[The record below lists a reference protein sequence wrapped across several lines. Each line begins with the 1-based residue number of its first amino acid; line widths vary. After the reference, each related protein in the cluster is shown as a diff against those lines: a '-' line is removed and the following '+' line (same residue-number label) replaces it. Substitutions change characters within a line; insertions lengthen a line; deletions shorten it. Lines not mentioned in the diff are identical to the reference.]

1 MTPPE
6 SFRSRRLALYAL
18 TLPGLAALLVACGQP
33 PTDSAEEDTQQR
45 LIGTWLR
52 EYDQEGSHVRRLLV
66 LGPDG
71 RFSEAARV
79 VDAAGAVTLH
89 NHEGR
94 WLYDGMNLKRHYTS
108 FDGKQPASPVLPYA
122 TFQVKFESSRA
133 FIGRD
138 NVRRREVRYERVEDG
153 AAV

>member
-1 MTPPE
+1 MKAFVHFE
-6 SFRSRRLALYAL
+6 SRRLLLSALGF
-18 TLPGLAALLVACGQP
+18 PGLAVVLAACGQEP
-33 PTDSAEEDTQQR
+33 ADSADDDIQQR

-52 EYDQEGSHVRRLLV
+52 EYQQEGARVRRLLV

-71 RFSEAARV
+71 NFTESARV
-79 VDAAGAVTLH
+79 VDAAGLQTLH
-89 NHEGR
+89 NHAGH

-108 FDGKQPASPVLPYA
+108 FDGKQPSSPVLPYA

-133 FIGRD
+133 FIGTD
-138 NVRRREVRYERVEDG
+138 NVRRRAVRYERVEDG